1 MTQSEM
7 VLAWLRDNR
16 SITPIDALREFGCF
30 RLGARIYD
38 LKQRGIVIAKVM
50 EKKKNADGKWE
61 RYARYSLVK

>member
-1 MTQSEM
+1 MQEYG
-7 VLAWLRDNR
+7 
-16 SITPIDALREFGCF
+16 SITPAEAYNKLGCY